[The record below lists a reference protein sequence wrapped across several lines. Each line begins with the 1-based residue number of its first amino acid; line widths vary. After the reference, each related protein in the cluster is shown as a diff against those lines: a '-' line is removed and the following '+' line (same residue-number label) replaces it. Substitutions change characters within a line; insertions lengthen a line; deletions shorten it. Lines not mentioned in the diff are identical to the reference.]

1 VILARLELTILC
13 SASIRLIQLGHRTTV
28 NNLFKKKKK
37 NYSDDWFRSS
47 DFWVMGPTRSLFA
60 TSLPPH
66 ISSPPYATL
75 EGFEPSLP
83 MGIALAGQR
92 VNYSAKVS
100 RSFHHLL
107 PIYIHRSL
115 DLHHRSLDLHR
126 RSLMVRMGFEPMT
139 LALLAPRST
148 T

>member
-1 VILARLELTILC
+1 MILARLELTILY
-13 SASIRLIQLGHRTTV
+13 SASIRLIHLGHRTTV

-60 TSLPPH
+60 TSLPPY

-107 PIYIHRSL
+107 SMLRSI
-115 DLHHRSLDLHR
+115 SLGILNALICDWF
-126 RSLMVRMGFEPMT
+126 VGFCGSYET
-139 LALLAPRST
+139 CVLLAIHSVYYFS
-148 T
+148 